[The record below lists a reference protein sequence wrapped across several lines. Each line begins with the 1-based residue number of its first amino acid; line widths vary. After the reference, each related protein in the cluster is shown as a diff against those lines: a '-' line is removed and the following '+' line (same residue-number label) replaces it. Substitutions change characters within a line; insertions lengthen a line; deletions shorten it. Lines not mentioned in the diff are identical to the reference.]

1 VDIDLVFR
9 IAVIG
14 IVVSVLAIVLKQ
26 SQREEWAQMLT
37 LVGAALVLTIVIKV
51 VVDLFQTVRTMFQ
64 L

>member
-1 VDIDLVFR
+1 LDIDLVFR

-51 VVDLFQTVRTMFQ
+51 VVDLFETVRTMFQ